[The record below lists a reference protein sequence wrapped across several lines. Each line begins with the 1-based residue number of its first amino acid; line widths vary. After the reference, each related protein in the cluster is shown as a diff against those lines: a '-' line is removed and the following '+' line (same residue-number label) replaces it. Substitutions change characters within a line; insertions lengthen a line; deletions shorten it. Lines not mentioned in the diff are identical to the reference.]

1 MELTKETAAPTIRR
15 QLIELLSAG
24 TCGVRELSQELH
36 QSEKEIYD
44 HLVHIER
51 SLKPGGKRLVIEPPV
66 CQSCGFVFAERTRPQ
81 PPSRCPQCK
90 KTHIRR
96 PRYAIR

>member
-1 MELTKETAAPTIRR
+1 MDPITETAVSTIRK

-44 HLVHIER
+44 HLRHIER
-51 SLKPGGKRLVIEPPV
+51 SLKSGDKRLVIEPPV
-66 CQSCGFVFAERTRPQ
+66 CLACGFVFIDRSRPQ
-81 PPSRCPQCK
+81 PPGHCPQCK
-90 KTHIRR
+90 KTRIRR
-96 PRYAIR
+96 PRYTIR

>member
-1 MELTKETAAPTIRR
+1 MDPLREEAVQTIRK

-24 TCGVRELSQELH
+24 TWGVRELSQELH

-44 HLVHIER
+44 HLQHIER
-51 SLKPGGKRLVIEPPV
+51 SLKASGKQLVIEPPV
-66 CQSCGFVFAERTRPQ
+66 CLACGFVFADRTRPQ
-81 PPSRCPQCK
+81 PPGRCPQCK